1 MTEQQEQVDEL
12 VTLANNSLLLHRN
25 AVTALQAILFLSV
38 LQTLSRSPLA
48 RASRKLSTFPD
59 FVSVL
64 LIKSGMSPF
73 AGFLAFA
80 VLPLSMARAILEI
93 PAKPTLSPAP
103 FNLVLFVPPLLYT
116 LYLVLV
122 AKRAE
127 WDEILLSGFAPLG
140 AILLRVGTEWEGARA
155 IIEAKGLDR
164 LMYDSPEA

>member
-1 MTEQQEQVDEL
+1 MQLRERKVYTARDEDDVPLQPQILDRQEQQEQVDEL

-25 AVTALQAILFLSV
+25 AVTALQAILFL
-38 LQTLSRSPLA
+38 
-48 RASRKLSTFPD
+48 
-59 FVSVL
+59 VL